1 MEHKDI
7 PDAQLHQIKGAAS
20 ASAGQVP
27 IATGSGTAAFGFLD
41 WSKVTNKP
49 TASGYESKLSSFS
62 SVNQNP
68 SAVNTPLNITFG
80 PAQATA
86 DVSISAA
93 GVITF
98 NTSGNYLVDI
108 FLRFGRS
115 TSTGNAIIL
124 NRILKN
130 GAQILNSNGLI
141 LSAATQ
147 TIPFSAAI
155 PLTMAA
161 GDTITMEV
169 ARDSAGTNDGGLFV
183 VSPTIA
189 GWNIV
194 PSATVVVNKFI
205 GGV

>member
-7 PDAQLHQIKGAAS
+7 PDAQLHQIKGAVS
-20 ASAGQVP
+20 ASSGQVP
-27 IATGSGTAAFGFLD
+27 IATGSGTAVFGFLD
-41 WSKVTNKP
+41 WTQVANKP
-49 TASGYESKLSSFS
+49 TSSGYQAKLSAFS

-68 SAVNTPLNITFG
+68 SAVDTPLQITFG
-80 PAQATA
+80 SAQTTA

-98 NTSGNYLVDI
+98 NTSGNYLIDI

-115 TSTGNAIIL
+115 TSAGNAILL

-130 GAQILNSNGLI
+130 GAQILNSNGVI

-161 GDTITMEV
+161 GDTITMQV

-194 PSATVVVNKFI
+194 PSATVVVNKFV
-205 GGV
+205 GGA

>member
-20 ASAGQVP
+20 ASSGQVP

-41 WSKVTNKP
+41 WAQVANKP
-49 TASGYESKLSSFS
+49 TASGYQSKLSSFS

-68 SAVNTPLNITFG
+68 SAVNTPLQITFG
-80 PAQATA
+80 SAQDTA

-98 NTSGNYLVDI
+98 NTSGNYLIDI

-130 GAQILNSNGLI
+130 GAQILNSNGVI

-155 PLTMAA
+155 PITMAA
-161 GDTITMEV
+161 GDTMTMEV
-169 ARDSAGTNDGGLFV
+169 ARDSAGANDGGLFV
-183 VSPTIA
+183 VSPTVA

-194 PSATVVVNKFI
+194 PSATVVVSKFV

>member
-7 PDAQLHQIKGAAS
+7 PDAQLHQIKGAVS
-20 ASAGQVP
+20 ASSGQVP
-27 IATGSGTAAFGFLD
+27 IATGSGTAVFGFLD
-41 WSKVTNKP
+41 WTQVANKP
-49 TASGYESKLSSFS
+49 TSSGYQAKLSAFS

-68 SAVNTPLNITFG
+68 SSVDTPLQITFG
-80 PAQATA
+80 SAQTTA
-86 DVSISAA
+86 DVSVSAA

-98 NTSGNYLVDI
+98 NTSGNYLIDI

-115 TSTGNAIIL
+115 TSTGNAILL

-130 GAQILNSNGLI
+130 GAQILNSNGVI

-194 PSATVVVNKFI
+194 PSATVVVNKFV
-205 GGV
+205 GGA

>member
-7 PDAQLHQIKGAAS
+7 PDAQLHQIKGAVS
-20 ASAGQVP
+20 ASSGQVP
-27 IATGSGTAAFGFLD
+27 IATGSGTAAFGFLN
-41 WSKVTNKP
+41 WSQVANKP

-68 SAVNTPLNITFG
+68 SAVDTPLQVTFG
-80 PAQATA
+80 SAQSTT
-86 DVSISAA
+86 DVSISSA

-98 NTSGNYLVDI
+98 NTSGNYLI
-108 FLRFGRS
+108 YILLRFGRS
-115 TSTGNAIIL
+115 TSTGNAILL

-155 PLTMAA
+155 PLTMSA
-161 GDTITMEV
+161 GDTMTIEV

-183 VSPTIA
+183 VSPTVA

-194 PSATVVVNKFI
+194 PSATVVVNKFV

>member
-7 PDAQLHQIKGAAS
+7 HDAQLHQIKGAAS
-20 ASAGQVP
+20 ASSGQVP

-41 WSKVTNKP
+41 WSQVANKP

-68 SAVNTPLNITFG
+68 SSVDTPLQITFG
-80 PAQATA
+80 SAQSTA
-86 DVSISAA
+86 DVSISSA

-98 NTSGNYLVDI
+98 NTSGNYLIDI

-115 TSTGNAIIL
+115 TSTGNAILL

-161 GDTITMEV
+161 GDTMTMEV
-169 ARDSAGTNDGGLFV
+169 ARDSAGTNDGGLFA

-194 PSATVVVNKFI
+194 PSATVVVNKFV

>member
-20 ASAGQVP
+20 ASSGQVP

-41 WSKVTNKP
+41 WSQVANKP

-68 SAVNTPLNITFG
+68 SAIDTPLQITFG
-80 PAQATA
+80 SAQSTA
-86 DVSISAA
+86 DVSISSA

-98 NTSGNYLVDI
+98 NTSGNYLIDI

-115 TSTGNAIIL
+115 TSAGNAILL

-161 GDTITMEV
+161 GDTMTMEV

-194 PSATVVVNKFI
+194 PSATVVVNKFV

>member
-20 ASAGQVP
+20 ASSGQVP

-41 WSKVTNKP
+41 WSQVANKP
-49 TASGYESKLSSFS
+49 TSSGYQAKLSTFS
-62 SVNQNP
+62 SVNQSP
-68 SAVNTPLNITFG
+68 SAVDTPLQITFG
-80 PAQATA
+80 SAQTTA

-98 NTSGNYLVDI
+98 NTSGNYLIDI

-161 GDTITMEV
+161 GDTMTMEV
-169 ARDSAGTNDGGLFV
+169 ARDSAGTNDGGLFA

-194 PSATVVVNKFI
+194 PSATVVVNKFV

>member
-20 ASAGQVP
+20 ASSGQVP

-41 WSKVTNKP
+41 WSQVANKP

-68 SAVNTPLNITFG
+68 SAVNTPLQITFG
-80 PAQATA
+80 SAQATA

-98 NTSGNYLVDI
+98 NTSGNYLIDI

-115 TSTGNAIIL
+115 TSTGNAIIM

-161 GDTITMEV
+161 GDTMTMEV
-169 ARDSAGTNDGGLFV
+169 ARDSAGTNDGGLFA

-194 PSATVVVNKFI
+194 PSATVVVNKFV
-205 GGV
+205 GGA

>member
-20 ASAGQVP
+20 ASSGQVP

-41 WSKVTNKP
+41 WAQVANKP
-49 TASGYESKLSSFS
+49 TASGYQSKLSSFS

-68 SAVNTPLNITFG
+68 SAVNAPLQITFG
-80 PAQATA
+80 SAQSTA

-98 NTSGNYLVDI
+98 NTSGNYLIDI

-130 GAQILNSNGLI
+130 GVQILNSNGLI

-161 GDTITMEV
+161 GDTMTMEV

-183 VSPTIA
+183 VSPTVA

-194 PSATVVVNKFI
+194 PSATVVVSKFV

>member
-20 ASAGQVP
+20 ASSGQVP
-27 IATGSGTAAFGFLD
+27 IATGAGTAVFGFLD
-41 WSKVTNKP
+41 WTQVANKP
-49 TASGYESKLSSFS
+49 TSSGYQAKLSAFS

-68 SAVNTPLNITFG
+68 SAVDTPLHITFG
-80 PAQATA
+80 SAQTTA

-98 NTSGNYLVDI
+98 NTSGNYLIDI

-115 TSTGNAIIL
+115 TSSGNAILL

-130 GAQILNSNGLI
+130 GAQILNSNGVI

-183 VSPTIA
+183 ISSTIA

-194 PSATVVVNKFI
+194 PSATVVVNKFV
-205 GGV
+205 GGA

>member
-20 ASAGQVP
+20 ASSGQVP

-41 WSKVTNKP
+41 WSQVANKP

-68 SAVNTPLNITFG
+68 SAVNTPLQITFG
-80 PAQATA
+80 SAQATT
-86 DVSISAA
+86 DVSISAS

-98 NTSGNYLVDI
+98 NTSGINLIDI

-161 GDTITMEV
+161 GDTMTMEV
-169 ARDSAGTNDGGLFV
+169 ARDSAGTDDGGLFA

-194 PSATVVVNKFI
+194 PSATVVVNKFV

>member
-20 ASAGQVP
+20 ASSGQVP
-27 IATGSGTAAFGFLD
+27 IATGSGTATFGFLD
-41 WSKVTNKP
+41 WSQVANKP

-68 SAVNTPLNITFG
+68 SAVDTPLQITFG
-80 PAQATA
+80 SAQATT

-98 NTSGNYLVDI
+98 NTSGNYLIDI
-108 FLRFGRS
+108 FLRFGRP
-115 TSTGNAIIL
+115 TSTGNAILL

-130 GAQILNSNGLI
+130 GAQILNSNGVI

-147 TIPFSAAI
+147 TITFSAAI

-161 GDTITMEV
+161 GDTMTMEV

-183 VSPTIA
+183 VSPTVA

-194 PSATVVVNKFI
+194 PSATVVVNKFV

>member
-7 PDAQLHQIKGAAS
+7 PDAQLHQIKGAVS
-20 ASAGQVP
+20 ASSGQVP

-41 WSKVTNKP
+41 WSQVANKP
-49 TASGYESKLSSFS
+49 TSSGYQAKLSTFS

-68 SAVNTPLNITFG
+68 SAVDTPLQITFG

-108 FLRFGRS
+108 SLRFGRS

-130 GAQILNSNGLI
+130 GAQILNSNGVI

-161 GDTITMEV
+161 GDTMTMEV
-169 ARDSAGTNDGGLFV
+169 ARDSAGTNDGGLFA

-194 PSATVVVNKFI
+194 PSATVVVNKFV

>member
-20 ASAGQVP
+20 ASSGQVP

-41 WSKVTNKP
+41 WSQVANKP

-68 SAVNTPLNITFG
+68 SAVNTPLQITFG
-80 PAQATA
+80 SAQATT

-161 GDTITMEV
+161 GDTMTMEV
-169 ARDSAGTNDGGLFV
+169 ARDSAGTNDGGLFA

-194 PSATVVVNKFI
+194 PSATVVVNKFV

>member
-20 ASAGQVP
+20 ASSGQVP
-27 IATGSGTAAFGFLD
+27 IATGSGTTVFGFLD
-41 WSKVTNKP
+41 WTQVANKP
-49 TASGYESKLSSFS
+49 TSSGYQAKLSAFS

-68 SAVNTPLNITFG
+68 SAVDTPLQITFG
-80 PAQATA
+80 SAQTTA
-86 DVSISAA
+86 DVSVSSA

-98 NTSGNYLVDI
+98 NTSGNYLIDI

-115 TSTGNAIIL
+115 TSTGNAIVL

-130 GAQILNSNGLI
+130 GAQILNSNGVI

-161 GDTITMEV
+161 GDTITMQV

-194 PSATVVVNKFI
+194 PSATVVVNKFV

>member
-20 ASAGQVP
+20 ASSGQVP

-41 WSKVTNKP
+41 WSQVANKP
-49 TASGYESKLSSFS
+49 TASGYQSKLSSFS

-68 SAVNTPLNITFG
+68 SVVDTPLQITFG
-80 PAQATA
+80 SAQSTT
-86 DVSISAA
+86 DVSISSA

-98 NTSGNYLVDI
+98 NTPGNYLIDI

-115 TSTGNAIIL
+115 TSAGNAILL
-124 NRILKN
+124 NRIIKN

-161 GDTITMEV
+161 GDTMTMEV

-194 PSATVVVNKFI
+194 PSATVVVNKFV

>member
-7 PDAQLHQIKGAAS
+7 PDAQLHQIKGAVS
-20 ASAGQVP
+20 ASSGQVP
-27 IATGSGTAAFGFLD
+27 IATGSGTTVFGFLD
-41 WSKVTNKP
+41 WTQVANKP
-49 TASGYESKLSSFS
+49 TSSGYQAKLSAFS

-68 SAVNTPLNITFG
+68 SAVDTPLQITFG
-80 PAQATA
+80 SAQITA
-86 DVSISAA
+86 DVSVSSA

-98 NTSGNYLVDI
+98 NTSGNYLIDI

-115 TSTGNAIIL
+115 TSTGNAIVL

-130 GAQILNSNGLI
+130 GAQILNSNGVI

-161 GDTITMEV
+161 GDTITMQV

-194 PSATVVVNKFI
+194 PSATVVVNKFV
-205 GGV
+205 GGA

>member
-20 ASAGQVP
+20 ASSGQVP

-41 WSKVTNKP
+41 WAQVANKP
-49 TASGYESKLSSFS
+49 TSSGYQSKLSSFS

-68 SAVNTPLNITFG
+68 SAVNTPLQITFG
-80 PAQATA
+80 SAQVTA

-98 NTSGNYLVDI
+98 NTSGNYLIDI

-115 TSTGNAIIL
+115 TSTGNAIIM

-155 PLTMAA
+155 PLTMSA
-161 GDTITMEV
+161 GDTMTMEV

-183 VSPTIA
+183 ISPTVA

>member
-20 ASAGQVP
+20 ASSGQVP
-27 IATGSGTAAFGFLD
+27 IATGAGTAVFGFLD
-41 WSKVTNKP
+41 WTQVANKP
-49 TASGYESKLSSFS
+49 TSSGYQAELSAFS

-68 SAVNTPLNITFG
+68 SAVDTPLQITFG
-80 PAQATA
+80 SAQTTA

-98 NTSGNYLVDI
+98 NTSGNYLIDI

-115 TSTGNAIIL
+115 TSSGNAILL

-130 GAQILNSNGLI
+130 GAQILNSNGVI

-169 ARDSAGTNDGGLFV
+169 ARDSSGTNDGGLFV
-183 VSPTIA
+183 ISPTIA
-189 GWNIV
+189 CWNIV
-194 PSATVVVNKFI
+194 PSATVVVNKFV
-205 GGV
+205 GGA

>member
-20 ASAGQVP
+20 ASSGQVP
-27 IATGSGTAAFGFLD
+27 IATGSGTTVFGFLD
-41 WSKVTNKP
+41 WTQVANKP
-49 TASGYESKLSSFS
+49 TSSGYQAKLSAFS

-68 SAVNTPLNITFG
+68 SAVDTPLQITLG
-80 PAQATA
+80 SAQTTT
-86 DVSISAA
+86 DVSVSAA

-98 NTSGNYLVDI
+98 NTSGNYLIDI

-115 TSTGNAIIL
+115 TSTGNAIVL

-130 GAQILNSNGLI
+130 GAQILNSNGVI

-155 PLTMAA
+155 PLTVAA

-169 ARDSAGTNDGGLFV
+169 ARDSSGTNDGGLFV
-183 VSPTIA
+183 ISPTIA

-194 PSATVVVNKFI
+194 PSATVVVNKFV
-205 GGV
+205 GGA

>member
-7 PDAQLHQIKGAAS
+7 PDAQLHQIKGAVS
-20 ASAGQVP
+20 ASSGQVP
-27 IATGSGTAAFGFLD
+27 IATGSGTTVFGFLD
-41 WSKVTNKP
+41 WTQVANKP
-49 TASGYESKLSSFS
+49 TSSGYQAKLSAFS

-68 SAVNTPLNITFG
+68 SAVDTPLQITFG
-80 PAQATA
+80 SAQTTA
-86 DVSISAA
+86 DVSVSSA

-98 NTSGNYLVDI
+98 NTSGNYLIDI

-115 TSTGNAIIL
+115 TSTGNAILL

-130 GAQILNSNGLI
+130 GAQILNSNGVI

-161 GDTITMEV
+161 GDTITMQV

-194 PSATVVVNKFI
+194 PSATVVVNKFV
-205 GGV
+205 GGA

>member
-20 ASAGQVP
+20 ASSGQVP
-27 IATGSGTAAFGFLD
+27 IATGSGTTAFGFLD
-41 WSKVTNKP
+41 WTQVANKP
-49 TASGYESKLSSFS
+49 TSSGYQAKLSAFS
-62 SVNQNP
+62 GVNQNP
-68 SAVNTPLNITFG
+68 SAVDTPLQITFG
-80 PAQATA
+80 SAQTTS
-86 DVSISAA
+86 DVSISSA

-98 NTSGNYLVDI
+98 NTSGNYLIDI

-115 TSTGNAIIL
+115 TSTGNAIVL

-130 GAQILNSNGLI
+130 GAQILNSNGVI

-155 PLTMAA
+155 PLTMSA
-161 GDTITMEV
+161 GDTITMQV

-194 PSATVVVNKFI
+194 PSATVVVNKFV

>member
-20 ASAGQVP
+20 ASSGQVP
-27 IATGSGTAAFGFLD
+27 IATGSGTTTFGFLS
-41 WSKVTNKP
+41 WSQIANKP

-68 SAVNTPLNITFG
+68 SAVNTPLQITFG
-80 PAQATA
+80 SPQTTT

-98 NTSGNYLVDI
+98 NTSGNYLIDI

-115 TSTGNAIIL
+115 TSTGNAIIM

-161 GDTITMEV
+161 GDTMTMEV

-194 PSATVVVNKFI
+194 PSATVVVNKFV

>member
-1 MEHKDI
+1 MEHKNI

-20 ASAGQVP
+20 ASSGQVP
-27 IATGSGTAAFGFLD
+27 IATGSGTTTFGFLS
-41 WSKVTNKP
+41 WSQIANKP

-68 SAVNTPLNITFG
+68 SAVNTPLQITFG
-80 PAQATA
+80 SPQTTT

-98 NTSGNYLVDI
+98 NTSGNYLIDI

-115 TSTGNAIIL
+115 TSTGNAIIM

-155 PLTMAA
+155 PITMAA
-161 GDTITMEV
+161 GDTMTMEV

-183 VSPTIA
+183 VSPTVA

-194 PSATVVVNKFI
+194 PSATVVVSKFV

>member
-20 ASAGQVP
+20 ASSGQVP

-41 WSKVTNKP
+41 WSQVANKP

-68 SAVNTPLNITFG
+68 SAVDTPLQITFG
-80 PAQATA
+80 SAQTTA

-98 NTSGNYLVDI
+98 NTSGNYLIDI

-130 GAQILNSNGLI
+130 GAQILNSNGVI

-161 GDTITMEV
+161 GDTMTMEV

-194 PSATVVVNKFI
+194 PSATVVVNKFV

>member
-20 ASAGQVP
+20 ASSGQVP
-27 IATGSGTAAFGFLD
+27 IATGSGTAVFGFLD
-41 WSKVTNKP
+41 WTQVANKP
-49 TASGYESKLSSFS
+49 TSSGYQAKLSAFS

-68 SAVNTPLNITFG
+68 SAVDTPLQITFG
-80 PAQATA
+80 SAQTTA

-98 NTSGNYLVDI
+98 NTSGNYLIDI

-115 TSTGNAIIL
+115 TSSGNAILL

-130 GAQILNSNGLI
+130 GAQILNSNGVI

-161 GDTITMEV
+161 GDTITMQV
-169 ARDSAGTNDGGLFV
+169 ARDSAGTNDGGLFE

-194 PSATVVVNKFI
+194 PSATVVVNKFV
-205 GGV
+205 GGA

>member
-7 PDAQLHQIKGAAS
+7 PDAQLHQIRGAAS
-20 ASAGQVP
+20 ASSGQVP
-27 IATGSGTAAFGFLD
+27 IATGSGTTVFGFLD
-41 WSKVTNKP
+41 WTQVANKP
-49 TASGYESKLSSFS
+49 TSSGYQAKLSAFS

-68 SAVNTPLNITFG
+68 SAVGTPLQITFG
-80 PAQATA
+80 PAQTTA
-86 DVSISAA
+86 DVSVSAA
-93 GVITF
+93 GVLTF
-98 NTSGNYLVDI
+98 NTSGNYLIDI

-115 TSTGNAIIL
+115 TSAGNAILL

-130 GAQILNSNGLI
+130 GAQILNSNGVI

-161 GDTITMEV
+161 GDTITMQV

-194 PSATVVVNKFI
+194 PSATVVVNKFV
-205 GGV
+205 GGA